1 MFFNKEISEEVKKLI
16 HKMMKNDPEKRLS
29 ARQCLTLPWFMNKS
43 QSRNLLENS
52 RDGLIRRSTFKKIG
66 AVNAERMRMEVVHDI
81 IRNGLDTPE
90 DRLQKSHSVCIDK
103 GQFKNFIEGNT
114 GLRNQN

>member
-43 QSRNLLENS
+43 
-52 RDGLIRRSTFKKIG
+52 
-66 AVNAERMRMEVVHDI
+66 
-81 IRNGLDTPE
+81 
-90 DRLQKSHSVCIDK
+90 
-103 GQFKNFIEGNT
+103 
-114 GLRNQN
+114 